1 MDRRLL
7 VVTVI
12 GLLSL
17 ATGCANNA
25 EQLGQ
30 HMAKVRNAQIYN
42 PDASTE
48 NLGLLPE
55 GSGERMEG
63 AYQVY
68 TGKQDK
74 DLQGSDS
81 QFLEG
86 FNK

>member
-1 MDRRLL
+1 MELRLL
-7 VVTVI
+7 VITII
-12 GLLSL
+12 GSMVLL
-17 ATGCANNA
+17 TGCVNNA

-30 HMAKVRNAQIYN
+30 HMVKVRNAQVYN
-42 PDASTE
+42 PDATTE
-48 NLGLLPE
+48 NLGLIPE

-74 DLQGSDS
+74 DLQGTDS

-86 FNK
+86 FSN